1 MYNLSPYKLN
11 METIGFLQALKN
23 FCFFP
28 LTIFP
33 IHFEG
38 AIIIEQILDLET
50 WRFLLQPLYDLFDH
64 TSGHHHELPAGGIA
78 GDLRKTVISIIEHIR
93 QKNTATVD
101 ATNLNL
107 APCILLS
114 NTQSYIQRMIYKTL
128 NNYLFNRTH
137 HTPLNHWPS
146 VKICMH
152 KKTLLM
158 GKDKNSRILG
168 AEM

>member
-1 MYNLSPYKLN
+1 LA
-11 METIGFLQALKN
+11 FLQVLKN
-23 FCFFP
+23 FCHFP

-33 IHFEG
+33 MHFEG

-114 NTQSYIQRMIYKTL
+114 NTQSYIQRMTYKTS
-128 NNYLFNRTH
+128 NNYLFNRTQYASES
-137 HTPLNHWPS
+137 LAVCEN
-146 VKICMH
+146 MQAQ
-152 KKTLLM
+152 KTLLM
-158 GKDKNSRILG
+158 GKETNSRILR